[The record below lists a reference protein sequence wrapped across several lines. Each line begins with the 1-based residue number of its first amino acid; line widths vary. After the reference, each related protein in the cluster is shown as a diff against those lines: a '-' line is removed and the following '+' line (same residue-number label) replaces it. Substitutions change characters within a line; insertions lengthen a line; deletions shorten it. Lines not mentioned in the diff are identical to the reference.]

1 MSKISTKILKKNIKD
16 GIIKNFYY
24 FIGEEFFLMK
34 NFTDK
39 IFSIKNKNFEN
50 NSKNNIDFCL
60 FDNEL
65 LNLDQIY
72 NAINTFPMISDKK
85 LILITS
91 SNMHDMKQ
99 DFFKNFIKIFSDIPD
114 FCTVIVQDTSV
125 QDKKNMQYLE
135 FLKKISEI
143 SEFSEFKHEA
153 VSAQK
158 QAIIWAKKLNK
169 ILDNKNSKFL
179 CQKCSNN
186 LNSIKFLIENIV
198 LNLNQDEKEIS
209 QKIIEEYAP
218 KFNEKY
224 NIYDISKAIRNK
236 NINLAIKISDLLLNQ
251 NEEANKILSVIISD
265 FIDAF
270 RIQESKK
277 SGISR
282 NEFLN
287 FFNYK
292 NKEFKLNYAEI
303 LAKNFNIEKVLKL
316 LINADT
322 KIKSLNIDSKIILSS
337 VFNGMIAC
345 KK

>member
-1 MSKISTKILKKNIKD
+1 MAKISTKNLKKNIKD

-24 FIGEEFFLMK
+24 FIGEEFFLIK

-39 IFSIKNKNFEN
+39 IFSIQNKNFDN

-60 FDNEL
+60 FDSEI
-65 LNLDQIY
+65 LNLELIY
-72 NAINTFPMISDKK
+72 NALNTFPMISDKK

-91 SNMHDMKQ
+91 SNMHEMKQ

-114 FCTVIVQDTSV
+114 FCTVIIQDMSV
-125 QDKKNMQYLE
+125 QDKKNVQYLE

-169 ILDNKNSKFL
+169 ILSIENSKFL
-179 CQKCSNN
+179 CQKCFNDLS
-186 LNSIKFLIENIV
+186 SIKALIENIAMSS
-198 LNLNQDEKEIS
+198 QEKEITQELIQNFS
-209 QKIIEEYAP
+209 PEFQ
-218 KFNEKY
+218 EKY

-236 NINLAIKISDLLLNQ
+236 NISLAIKITDALLNQ
-251 NEEANKILSVIISD
+251 NEEANKILSIIISD

-270 RIQESKK
+270 KIKESKK
-277 SGISR
+277 AGISKS
-282 NEFLN
+282 EFLKL
-287 FFNYK
+287 FNYK

-303 LAKNFNIEKVLKL
+303 LARNFNIEKVLKL
-316 LINADT
+316 LIEADI
-322 KIKSLNIDSKIILSS
+322 KIKSSNMNSKIILNSI
-337 VFNGMIAC
+337 FNSMLELKI
-345 KK
+345 

>member
-1 MSKISTKILKKNIKD
+1 MAKISTKNLKKDIKN

-24 FIGEEFFLMK
+24 FIGEEFFLIK

-39 IFSIKNKNFEN
+39 IFSVQNKNFDN

-60 FDNEL
+60 FDSEI
-65 LNLDQIY
+65 LNLEQIY
-72 NAINTFPMISDKK
+72 SALNTFPMISDKK

-91 SNMHDMKQ
+91 SNMHEMKQ

-114 FCTVIVQDTSV
+114 FCTVIIQDTSV
-125 QDKKNMQYLE
+125 QDKKNVQYLE

-169 ILDNKNSKFL
+169 ILNIENSKFL
-179 CQKCSNN
+179 CKKCFNDLS
-186 LNSIKFLIENIV
+186 SIKFLIENIAISS
-198 LNLNQDEKEIS
+198 QEKEITQELIQDFS
-209 QKIIEEYAP
+209 P
-218 KFNEKY
+218 KFQEKY

-236 NINLAIKISDLLLNQ
+236 NISLAIKITDALLDQ

-265 FIDAF
+265 FTDAF

-277 SGISR
+277 SGISKS
-282 NEFLN
+282 EFLKL
-287 FFNYK
+287 FNYK

-303 LAKNFNIEKVLKL
+303 LAKNFDIEKVLKL
-316 LINADT
+316 LIKADI
-322 KIKSLNIDSKIILSS
+322 KIKSSNMNYKIILNY
-337 VFNGMIAC
+337 VFNNMLELKI
-345 KK
+345 

>member
-114 FCTVIVQDTSV
+114 F
-125 QDKKNMQYLE
+125 
-135 FLKKISEI
+135 F
-143 SEFSEFKHEA
+143 
-153 VSAQK
+153 
-158 QAIIWAKKLNK
+158 
-169 ILDNKNSKFL
+169 
-179 CQKCSNN
+179 
-186 LNSIKFLIENIV
+186 
-198 LNLNQDEKEIS
+198 
-209 QKIIEEYAP
+209 
-218 KFNEKY
+218 
-224 NIYDISKAIRNK
+224 
-236 NINLAIKISDLLLNQ
+236 
-251 NEEANKILSVIISD
+251 
-265 FIDAF
+265 
-270 RIQESKK
+270 
-277 SGISR
+277 
-282 NEFLN
+282 
-287 FFNYK
+287 
-292 NKEFKLNYAEI
+292 
-303 LAKNFNIEKVLKL
+303 
-316 LINADT
+316 
-322 KIKSLNIDSKIILSS
+322 DS
-337 VFNGMIAC
+337 
-345 KK
+345 